1 VSLVEL
7 TGDNFE
13 TSTLVLRPSVT
24 IISSSLGLTG
34 SAAVVSRPSPVVK
47 VVTGSILQDPPT
59 ILDQSYL
66 DEVSAASLPA
76 KNQASLSFTR
86 IDQPAT
92 YTANFTAK
100 RIVTEVLSKLYRTS
114 RQKLDFGY
122 ENNLCLSFRKSSN
135 FPKSS
140 VLIYPNAGTSAARDY
155 TPDGNFTIDFFV
167 KPPDNIS
174 RNESYSAG
182 TILHISSTL
191 AVSLVTGSSFD
202 SDGKISKFGIC
213 LQMSKS
219 ADIAP
224 RLVNL
229 SVSNGARSTP
239 QDLIFVSP
247 FSLPTKRWSKVT
259 VRWSP
264 RGDNGTGSIAFDNN
278 EVTSFA
284 VPSASIATR
293 NLSEA
298 LFVGNYYEGPPG
310 PGAFFNPTVA
320 SAEGLTSNS
329 SYSSDPSGFNFRF
342 PFYGE
347 LHDLKIFKDILT
359 FDQILKYNINGNLTG
374 SNCCFYLPPF
384 FTSTTR
390 KRQVLTSPV
399 STVVTSTDT
408 PFNVDFSYSYGSYY
422 INLENHVKEFVK
434 GEFPRLYS
442 LTGSKNDMA
451 DVVRRTSDSIL
462 YDSPE
467 VAKRNLLISSC
478 DQSGFA
484 RNYKFLSS
492 SDLARSYDE
501 SGRFQRGYVS
511 LRDYVAAGYRT
522 AIFASSSIPGRYT
535 ISDRL
540 ADGSSNQV
548 CIFSISN
555 LLYGDKIKPG
565 TVVLTDLNPTG
576 SDGSFKIVLADEP
589 GGTLFRADV
598 EAPNK
603 SNTVGNIF
611 YEDGLIFIKSP
622 YLSKFGKDGI
632 KMQFEGERQ
641 SNVIVINVPCEA
653 DKFSISSNP
662 SYVSCSP
669 TDLPYDDAESFVY
682 ITGMNL
688 HDANLNIVGR
698 ASFSQPII
706 KRSSQD
712 LLFRVKY
719 DI

>member
-1 VSLVEL
+1 MLEA
-7 TGDNFE
+7 
-13 TSTLVLRPSVT
+13 P
-24 IISSSLGLTG
+24 
-34 SAAVVSRPSPVVK
+34 PVV
-47 VVTGSILQDPPT
+47 
-59 ILDQSYL
+59 LDQSYL
-66 DEVSAASLPA
+66 DAVSAADLPA
-76 KNQASLSFTR
+76 KNQSSLSFTR

-100 RIVTEVLSKLYRTS
+100 RIVTEVLSKLYRTA

-135 FPKSS
+135 FPQSS
-140 VLIYPNAGTSAARDY
+140 VLIYPNAGTAAARDY
-155 TPDGNFTIDFFV
+155 TPNGNFTIDFFV

-174 RNESYSAG
+174 RTENYSAG

-202 SDGKISKFGIC
+202 TDGKISKFGIC
-213 LQMSKS
+213 LQMSRS
-219 ADIAP
+219 AEVSPDQID
-224 RLVNL
+224 L
-229 SVSNGARSTP
+229 SVANGSRSTP

-264 RGDNGTGSIAFDNN
+264 AGDNGTGSIAFDNS
-278 EVTSFA
+278 EVTSFSI
-284 VPSASIATR
+284 PSASIATN

-298 LFVGNYYEGPPG
+298 LFVGNFYEGQPG

-320 SAEGLTSNS
+320 DSQGLTSNA
-329 SYSSDPSGFNFRF
+329 SYASDPSNFSFRF
-342 PFYGE
+342 PLYGE
-347 LHDLKIFKDILT
+347 LHDVKIFKDILT
-359 FDQILKYNINGNLTG
+359 FRQIADYNTQGNLTG
-374 SNCCFYLPPF
+374 SSCCFYLPPF
-384 FTSTTR
+384 FTSATRERDILISPTTTDR
-390 KRQVLTSPV
+390 GQ
-399 STVVTSTDT
+399 TDT
-408 PFNVDFSYSYGSYY
+408 PFSVDFSYNYGAYY
-422 INLENHVKEFVK
+422 INLEDHVKESIK
-434 GEFPRLYS
+434 EEFPRLYS
-442 LTGSKNDMA
+442 LTGSANSLA
-451 DVVRRTSDSIL
+451 DVVGRTADSIL

-467 VAKRNLLISSC
+467 VAKRNLMISSC
-478 DQSGFA
+478 DQSGFG
-484 RNYKFLSS
+484 RNYKFLRT

-501 SGRFQRGYVS
+501 SGRFQRGYVN
-511 LRDYVAAGYRT
+511 LRDYVTASYRP
-522 AIFASSSIPGRYT
+522 AIFSSVSIPGRFT
-535 ISDRL
+535 IADRL

-548 CIFSISN
+548 CILSISN

-565 TVVLTDLNPTG
+565 TVVITDLNPTG
-576 SDGSFKIVLADEP
+576 SDGGFKTVLGDEP

-603 SNTVGNIF
+603 SNTVGNVF

-632 KMQFEGERQ
+632 KIQLEGERQ

-653 DKFSISSNP
+653 DRFSISSNP
-662 SYVSCSP
+662 SYISCRP

-688 HDANLNIVGR
+688 HDANLNVVGR
-698 ASFSQPII
+698 AAFSQPII